1 MMEIAIIA
9 VLVLCI
15 YLAVRRAA
23 LGVIGAV
30 VLPGVLLTWM
40 GATGDF
46 SLASAALGVPVVALF
61 VVAVAGDA
69 VREPGAV
76 LFARA
81 SMVLTAL
88 FVGGGISF
96 LFLGPAF
103 GALLMVAFV
112 GATIAFALRSRE
124 ATAMQVL
131 STLSA
136 AMRQNLP
143 LHSAVAAAAHGR
155 GDAAGRALARIA
167 ACLEKGMPLSL
178 ALRVAYRA
186 CPGHAVAMA
195 ALGER
200 LGRPTDALRRIEA
213 ELKAQDR
220 RRRQPKVVHP
230 GYLLLLLLFSVGMVS
245 MLGIYIIPKFQD
257 ITAGMGAEIP
267 RLTEVV
273 YNTAGPVGQLGVVLW
288 VLLLLGILLWL
299 ATALISR
306 RQDRTQWLHT
316 IFDALRWRL
325 PGWRWFERQQ
335 ATLRTVEALRLAL
348 EGGCTVDAAIAGTLE
363 LDVNACYRARL
374 AGWLARVRRGED
386 LSQAATRSRL
396 DRAIAWAFDPRGNPS
411 GAPQALEMI
420 ETALRARVNYRAVL
434 ARTVLMPCVVVA
446 IGVGIGLIVLATF
459 LPIARINAIVM
470 GRFLP

>member
-1 MMEIAIIA
+1 MMEIAVIA

-15 YLAVRRAA
+15 YLAVHRAA
-23 LGVIGAV
+23 LGVIGAL

-40 GATGDF
+40 GATDDF
-46 SLASAALGVPVVALF
+46 SLAPAALGVTVVALF

-69 VREPGAV
+69 AREPGAV

-88 FVGGGISF
+88 VVGGSISL
-96 LFLGPAF
+96 LFLGKVL
-103 GALLMVAFV
+103 GSLMFIAFV
-112 GATIAFALRSRE
+112 GATIVFALRSRE

-155 GDAAGRALARIA
+155 SDAAGRALARIA
-167 ACLEKGMPLSL
+167 ACLENGMPLSL

-186 CPGHAVAMA
+186 CPGHAMAML

-200 LGRPTDALRRIEA
+200 LGQPADALRRIEA
-213 ELKAQDR
+213 ELEARDR
-220 RRRQPKVVHP
+220 RHRQPKVVHP
-230 GYLLLLLLFSVGMVS
+230 GYLLLLLLFSVAIVS
-245 MLGIYIIPKFQD
+245 FLGIFIIPKFQD
-257 ITAGMGAEIP
+257 ITAGMGEEIP

-273 YNTAGPVGQLGVVLW
+273 YGTAEPFAHIGTVILVVI
-288 VLLLLGILLWL
+288 VLGILLWL

-386 LSQAATRSRL
+386 ISQAATRSRL

-446 IGVGIGLIVLATF
+446 IGMGIGLVVLATL
-459 LPIARINAIVM
+459 LPIARINEIAV